1 MDSERLVE
9 LLEQVRQKQASVT
22 QAVLRLRHLPYEDLG
37 FAKIDHHRALR
48 QGFPEVIMGQGKQAK
63 VLTETQI
70 KAVLAAVDGRRYP
83 KRDRVMVLLS
93 IRAGL
98 RAKEIAMARWSMV
111 TDAEGNIGDA
121 LHLPNKA
128 SKSKNGGRTVW
139 LRAELRDALVA
150 LQAVRNPDPAD
161 HIIHSERDASMSPGA
176 VQVWFHRLYQDLG
189 FAGASSHSGR
199 RTFITRTAKKI
210 VEAGGSLRDVQELAG
225 HTSLSTTQRY
235 IQGDTAAK
243 RRVVDL

>member
-1 MDSERLVE
+1 MAAPFHCA
-9 LLEQVRQKQASVT
+9 ASYAT
-22 QAVLRLRHLPYEDLG
+22 HLIGLHV
-37 FAKIDHHRALR
+37 A
-48 QGFPEVIMGQGKQAK
+48 
-63 VLTETQI
+63 
-70 KAVLAAVDGRRYP
+70 RY
-83 KRDRVMVLLS
+83 
-93 IRAGL
+93 
-98 RAKEIAMARWSMV
+98 
-111 TDAEGNIGDA
+111 
-121 LHLPNKA
+121 
-128 SKSKNGGRTVW
+128 
-139 LRAELRDALVA
+139 
-150 LQAVRNPDPAD
+150 PDPAD
-161 HIIHSERDASMSPGA
+161 HIIHSERDAGMSPGA

>member
-1 MDSERLVE
+1 MNCPASRFRRGSTGC
-9 LLEQVRQKQASVT
+9 LLNYDPDATGSV
-22 QAVLRLRHLPYEDLG
+22 
-37 FAKIDHHRALR
+37 
-48 QGFPEVIMGQGKQAK
+48 
-63 VLTETQI
+63 
-70 KAVLAAVDGRRYP
+70 KA
-83 KRDRVMVLLS
+83 
-93 IRAGL
+93 
-98 RAKEIAMARWSMV
+98 
-111 TDAEGNIGDA
+111 
-121 LHLPNKA
+121 A
-128 SKSKNGGRTVW
+128 SKGKNGGRTVW

-161 HIIHSERDASMSPGA
+161 HIIHSEGDASMSPGA

>member
-1 MDSERLVE
+1 MPSWQLPRGHIRSIWKWREADTFARPSPDAGWQLPFG
-9 LLEQVRQKQASVT
+9 SVLT
-22 QAVLRLRHLPYEDLG
+22 DPSGYDGTDV
-37 FAKIDHHRALR
+37 
-48 QGFPEVIMGQGKQAK
+48 MGQGKQAK

-111 TDAEGNIGDA
+111 TDAEGNVGDA

-128 SKSKNGGRTVW
+128 SKGKNGGRTVW

-150 LQAVRNPDPAD
+150 LQAGTHPT
-161 HIIHSERDASMSPGA
+161 I
-176 VQVWFHRLYQDLG
+176 
-189 FAGASSHSGR
+189 
-199 RTFITRTAKKI
+199 
-210 VEAGGSLRDVQELAG
+210 
-225 HTSLSTTQRY
+225 LST
-235 IQGDTAAK
+235 ASAMPA
-243 RRVVDL
+243 